1 MKEKLANVVK
11 QPPKNIQKKKFKMIV
26 EKSVKA
32 ALMTAVAVAIANSLG
47 LLYPATAG
55 IITLLTIQNTKRETL
70 ATARNKG
77 LAFIITLIL
86 SFCVFQL
93 FGFTILAYMI
103 YLLIFMLLCLLVG
116 WGDAISVS
124 VVLVS
129 HFLWEGNMGMELLLN
144 EILIFLIGV
153 TLGVIVNL
161 NLTKKGQEF
170 ERVAGEVDAQIK
182 YVIHRMAVWLPKEN
196 KVEYDAHCFEKLNE
210 LLEEAE
216 LVAANNFKN
225 TVFRSDMYELDYV
238 QMREKQ
244 AVVLREIYRNI
255 KKIAYFPVQAQHV
268 TELLGHIE
276 AQYHKYN
283 TAEELMEELGGLFTE
298 LRGTELPKNREEF
311 EARAILFYI
320 LMQIQDLLELKREFV
335 LTHGNREN
343 K

>member
-1 MKEKLANVVK
+1 MKEKMTHK
-11 QPPKNIQKKKFKMIV
+11 ITQPPKNIQKKKLRMIV
-26 EKSVKA
+26 EKSVKV
-32 ALMTAVAVAIANSLG
+32 ALMTAVSIVIANSLG

-55 IITLLTIQNTKRETL
+55 IITLLTIQNTKRETI
-70 ATARNKG
+70 ASARNKG
-77 LAFIITLIL
+77 LAFLCSL
-86 SFCVFQL
+86 LLAFCFFRV

-103 YLLIFMLLCLLVG
+103 YLLVFVLLCLFIG

-124 VVLVS
+124 AVLVS
-129 HFLWEGNMGMELLLN
+129 HFLWEGNMNVDLLIN
-144 EILIFLIGV
+144 EILIFVIGV

-161 NLTKKGQEF
+161 NLTKKGEEF
-170 ERVAGEVDAQIK
+170 ERIAGEVDAQIK

-196 KVEYDAHCFEKLNE
+196 KVEYDAHCFEKLDE

-216 LVAANNFKN
+216 LVAANNFNN

-244 AVVLREIYRNI
+244 AVVLREIYKNI

-283 TAEELMEELGGLFTE
+283 TAEELMTELEGLFSE
-298 LRGTELPKNREEF
+298 LRHTELPSNREEF

-320 LMQIQDLLELKREFV
+320 LMQIQDLLELKKEFV
-335 LTHGNREN
+335 LTHGTRET